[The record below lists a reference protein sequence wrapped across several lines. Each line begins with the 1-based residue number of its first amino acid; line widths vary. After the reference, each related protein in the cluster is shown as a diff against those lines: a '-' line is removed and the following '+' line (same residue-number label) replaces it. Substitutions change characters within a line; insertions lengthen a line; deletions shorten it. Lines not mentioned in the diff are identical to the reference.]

1 VKLAEAVLK
10 ATEQPIDF
18 KFLYDLQV
26 FYVIYVSIAIYYQVI
41 FDETE
46 IKSSGIFIRSC
57 QLRKK

>member
-1 VKLAEAVLK
+1 MKLAEAVLK

-26 FYVIYVSIAIYYQVI
+26 CYVIYRLPYYQVI